1 MAAEPPFAIRL
12 SHVSKVFGGVRA
24 LDDVSFDVRQG
35 EVHCLA
41 GENGCGK
48 STLIKI
54 VTGVHAP
61 EPGAGIEVFG
71 RRVERMTTDAA
82 RRAGIAVIWQDLAL
96 FPEMSVA
103 ENIAF
108 ETLLGHGPR
117 LVRQRR
123 LRDSAQAALDRLGV
137 SLDLGARLRTLP
149 IAERQ
154 IVAIARALVQD
165 ARLIFMDE
173 PTASLTQSETDKL
186 LGIVRNLA
194 SKGVAVVF
202 VSHRLQEVLDV
213 CERVTVLRDG
223 RLVGVFPTSDM
234 TTARLTELMTGKTFD
249 ASVTARDVSGARPVL
264 EVAGLTR
271 AGEFED
277 VNLVVRAGEVV
288 GLTGLIGAGRTE
300 LGHCL
305 FGMTRPDRGTVRLD
319 GREISFRSNR
329 DAIAAGVGY
338 VSEDRLALGLIQPQS
353 IADNAVMSIL
363 KRIAAPTGLISRRA
377 KSDLVDRWIRDLAI
391 KVGSPADP
399 VSTLSGG
406 NQQRVVLAK
415 WLATEPRLL
424 ILDSPTVGVDVGAR
438 AGIFRIVRSLAE
450 AGLAILLISDEVP
463 EVHQNADRVLH
474 MAAGRIVGEHDPR
487 ATELHRL
494 EEAVYG

>member
-154 IVAIARALVQD
+154 IVAIARRWCRTPASSSWTSPRPLSPR
-165 ARLIFMDE
+165 ARR
-173 PTASLTQSETDKL
+173 TSSWASSAICLQ
-186 LGIVRNLA
+186 
-194 SKGVAVVF
+194 GVAVVF
-202 VSHRLQEVLDV
+202 VSHRSRR
-213 CERVTVLRDG
+213 CS
-223 RLVGVFPTSDM
+223 TSASGDRCCA
-234 TTARLTELMTGKTFD
+234 TA
-249 ASVTARDVSGARPVL
+249 ARRRPS
-264 EVAGLTR
+264 
-271 AGEFED
+271 D
-277 VNLVVRAGEVV
+277 P
-288 GLTGLIGAGRTE
+288 
-300 LGHCL
+300 GH
-305 FGMTRPDRGTVRLD
+305 DRGP
-319 GREISFRSNR
+319 G
-329 DAIAAGVGY
+329 
-338 VSEDRLALGLIQPQS
+338 
-353 IADNAVMSIL
+353 
-363 KRIAAPTGLISRRA
+363 
-377 KSDLVDRWIRDLAI
+377 
-391 KVGSPADP
+391 
-399 VSTLSGG
+399 
-406 NQQRVVLAK
+406 
-415 WLATEPRLL
+415 
-424 ILDSPTVGVDVGAR
+424 
-438 AGIFRIVRSLAE
+438 
-450 AGLAILLISDEVP
+450 
-463 EVHQNADRVLH
+463 
-474 MAAGRIVGEHDPR
+474 
-487 ATELHRL
+487 
-494 EEAVYG
+494 

>member
-1 MAAEPPFAIRL
+1 MTEPSPFALRL
-12 SHVSKVFGGVRA
+12 THVSKVFGGVRA
-24 LDDVSFDVRQG
+24 LDDVAFELRQG

-194 SKGVAVVF
+194 SK
-202 VSHRLQEVLDV
+202 
-213 CERVTVLRDG
+213 
-223 RLVGVFPTSDM
+223 
-234 TTARLTELMTGKTFD
+234 
-249 ASVTARDVSGARPVL
+249 AS
-264 EVAGLTR
+264 
-271 AGEFED
+271 
-277 VNLVVRAGEVV
+277 
-288 GLTGLIGAGRTE
+288 
-300 LGHCL
+300 
-305 FGMTRPDRGTVRLD
+305 
-319 GREISFRSNR
+319 
-329 DAIAAGVGY
+329 
-338 VSEDRLALGLIQPQS
+338 
-353 IADNAVMSIL
+353 
-363 KRIAAPTGLISRRA
+363 
-377 KSDLVDRWIRDLAI
+377 RW
-391 KVGSPADP
+391 S
-399 VSTLSGG
+399 S
-406 NQQRVVLAK
+406 
-415 WLATEPRLL
+415 
-424 ILDSPTVGVDVGAR
+424 
-438 AGIFRIVRSLAE
+438 
-450 AGLAILLISDEVP
+450 
-463 EVHQNADRVLH
+463 
-474 MAAGRIVGEHDPR
+474 
-487 ATELHRL
+487 
-494 EEAVYG
+494 